1 MKGRMKGSLS
11 RRHFLNLVGAAG
23 GSAAILQTG
32 LAMGLLPETGPLALA
47 DVQPLGKA
55 KRSVLIL
62 GAGVSGLAVAYEL
75 ERKGYDCTIIE
86 ASRRI
91 GGRILTIRGGDHIDE
106 MGYEQVCRFDNEPHL
121 YFNAGAARIPGHH
134 EHTLYYCRQ
143 LRVPLEVYVN
153 DNRNAYTQDDKAF
166 DGRPV
171 RIREYMSDA
180 RGFMSELLYKAAD
193 RNAFEQPLNA
203 EDRERLMEFVTAYG
217 DLGPAGAYRGSE
229 RAGYASGGFVEHG
242 VLKEPREF
250 NELLKS
256 SFWRYRMHFAEGGDQ
271 AMPVMQPV
279 GGMDNIV
286 RGFMQQIESP
296 VRLWAQVQSIQLRD
310 DGVDVVYNQ
319 NGKRHKAS
327 ADYCFN
333 CIPSQFINGIHNNF
347 SLEYLDAL
355 ATLQRGHLFKIGL
368 QMKERFWERDM
379 IYGGISWTSQPIEQI
394 WYPTHGIHEK
404 KGVMLGAYT
413 FREEHGIIFERMTP
427 EERIVAAIAQGEK
440 IHPGYGSYVENG
452 VSVPW
457 ARMNHMMGCNS
468 RWPASAPQAGFRL
481 LQAPHGRHYMIGDQ
495 ISHHSGWQEGAYAS
509 AHHAMADLNR
519 RVQAELS
526 GETGVA

>member
-1 MKGRMKGSLS
+1 MNGGLS
-11 RRHFLNLVGAAG
+11 RRRFLNLVGAAG

-55 KRSVLIL
+55 KRSILIL

-86 ASRRI
+86 ASKRL
-91 GGRILTIRGGDHIDE
+91 GGRILTVRSGDQIDE
-106 MGYEQVCRFDNEPHL
+106 MGYTQVCEFDDEPHL

-134 EHTLYYCRQ
+134 DHTLHYCRQ
-143 LRVPLEVYVN
+143 LGVPLEVYVN

-166 DGRPV
+166 GGKPV
-171 RIREYMSDA
+171 RIREYATDA
-180 RGFMSELLYKAAD
+180 RGFMSELLYKAVD
-193 RNAFEQPLNA
+193 RNAFEQPLSA
-203 EDRERLMEFVTAYG
+203 DDRERLMQFARTYG
-217 DLGPAGAYRGSE
+217 DLGPEGEYKGSE
-229 RAGYASGGFVEHG
+229 RAGYRSGGFVEDG
-242 VLKEPREF
+242 VLKDPLDF
-250 NELLKS
+250 AELLQS
-256 SFWRYRMHFAEGGDQ
+256 DFWRYRMHFTEGGDQ

-286 RGFMQQIESP
+286 RAFVKNIRSRMITG
-296 VRLWAQVQSIQLRD
+296 AQVQSIQLRN
-310 DGVDVVYNQ
+310 DGVDVVYNHR
-319 NGKRHKAS
+319 GKAHEITG
-327 ADYCFN
+327 DYCFN
-333 CIPSQFINGIHNNF
+333 CIPSQFINGLHNNF
-347 SLEYLDAL
+347 SGEYLDAL

-394 WYPTHGIHEK
+394 WYPTHGIHSK

-413 FREEHGIIFERMTP
+413 FREEHGIMFERMTP
-427 EERIVAAIAQGEK
+427 RERIAAAVAQGER
-440 IHPGYGSYVENG
+440 IHPGYGSHVECG

-468 RWPASAPQAGFRL
+468 RWPDDAPRSKFRL
-481 LQAPHGRHYMIGDQ
+481 LQQPEGRHYMIGDQ

-509 AHHAMADLNR
+509 AHHALADLDR

-526 GETGVA
+526 GKTSVA

>member
-1 MKGRMKGSLS
+1 MKSGMS

-23 GSAAILQTG
+23 GSAAIMQTG

-47 DVQPLGKA
+47 DVQPLGNA
-55 KRSVLIL
+55 RRRVLIL

-75 ERKGYDCTIIE
+75 ERKGYDCTVIE
-86 ASRRI
+86 ASHRI
-91 GGRILTIRGGDHIDE
+91 GGRILTVRSGDEIDE
-106 MGYEQVCRFDNEPHL
+106 MGYRQVCRFDDEPHL

-134 EHTLYYCRQ
+134 EHTLHYCRQ

-166 DGRPV
+166 GGQPV
-171 RIREYMSDA
+171 RIREYTTDA

-193 RNAFEQPLNA
+193 RNAFEQPLSA
-203 EDRERLMEFVTAYG
+203 GDRERLMAFASTYG
-217 DLGPAGAYRGSE
+217 DLGPAGNYRGSD

-242 VLKEPREF
+242 VLKDTLDF
-250 NELLKS
+250 SELLKS
-256 SFWRYRMHFAEGGDQ
+256 DFWRYRMHFTEGGDQ

-286 RGFMQQIESP
+286 RSFVQHIRSP
-296 VRLWAQVQSIQLRD
+296 IILWAQVQSIMLRN
-310 DGVDVVYNQ
+310 DGVDIVYNR
-319 NGKRHKAS
+319 NGQRHKAS

-347 SLEYLDAL
+347 SREYLNAL

-368 QMKERFWERDM
+368 QMKERFWERDR

-394 WYPTHGIHEK
+394 WYPTHGIHSE

-413 FREEHGIIFERMTP
+413 FREEHGIMFERMTP
-427 EERIVAAIAQGEK
+427 EERIASAIAQGEK
-440 IHPGYGSYVENG
+440 IHPGYGGYVECG

-468 RWPASAPQAGFRL
+468 KWPDDEPRTKFRT
-481 LQAPHGRHYMIGDQ
+481 LQEPHGRHYMIGDQ
-495 ISHHSGWQEGAYAS
+495 ISHHSGWQEGAFAS
-509 AHHAMADLNR
+509 AHMAMADMNR
-519 RVQAELS
+519 RVQAELA
-526 GETGVA
+526 GETAMG

>member
-1 MKGRMKGSLS
+1 MKGSMS

-23 GSAAILQTG
+23 GSTAILQTG

-47 DVQPLGKA
+47 DVRPLGNA
-55 KRSVLIL
+55 KRRVLVL

-91 GGRILTIRGGDHIDE
+91 GGRILTVRSGDQVDE
-106 MGYEQVCRFDNEPHL
+106 MGYTQVCEFDDEPHL

-134 EHTLYYCRQ
+134 EHTLHYCRQ
-143 LRVPLEVYVN
+143 MGVPLEVYVN

-166 DGRPV
+166 GGQPV
-171 RIREYMSDA
+171 RIREYVTDA

-193 RNAFEQPLNA
+193 RNAFERPLSA
-203 EDRERLMEFVTAYG
+203 EDRERLMAFASTYG
-217 DLGPAGAYRGSE
+217 DLGPAGGYQGSE
-229 RAGYASGGFVEHG
+229 RAGYVSGGFIDHG
-242 VLKEPREF
+242 VLKEPLDF
-250 NELLKS
+250 SELLKS
-256 SFWRYRMHFAEGGDQ
+256 DFWRYRMHFTEGGDQ
-271 AMPVMQPV
+271 AMPVMQPT

-286 RGFMQQIESP
+286 RAFVKNIRSRMITG
-296 VRLWAQVQSIQLRD
+296 AQVQSIRLRS
-310 DGVDVVYNQ
+310 DGVDVVYNHRGRRQ
-319 NGKRHKAS
+319 QAS

-347 SLEYLDAL
+347 SREYLDAL
-355 ATLQRGHLFKIGL
+355 ATLRRGHLFKIGL
-368 QMKERFWERDM
+368 QMKERFWERDR

-394 WYPTHGIHEK
+394 WYPTHGIHKE

-413 FREEHGIIFERMTP
+413 FREEHGILFERMTP
-427 EERIVAAIAQGEK
+427 EERVAAAAAQGEK
-440 IHPGYGSYVENG
+440 LHPGYRDYIECG

-468 RWPASAPQAGFRL
+468 RWPDDEPQSKFRL
-481 LQAPHGRHYMIGDQ
+481 LQEPHGRHYMIGDQ

-509 AHHAMADLNR
+509 AHHAMADMDR

-526 GETGVA
+526 GEWAVG